1 MSRRVNSELLKTDR
15 RIISRKLLVGELSE
29 KDLSS
34 LLKKLPD
41 VADNAEEIPFQV
53 NEK

>member
-1 MSRRVNSELLKTDR
+1 MSQKVNEELLSHDK
-15 RIISRKLLVGELSE
+15 RILDRKLLLGEISD
-29 KDLSS
+29 KDLHS

-41 VADNAEEIPFQV
+41 VADNAEEVNLIE

>member
-1 MSRRVNSELLKTDR
+1 MGKEVNAGLLSLDR
-15 RIISRKLLVGELSE
+15 RIISRKLLLGEISD
-29 KDLSS
+29 KDLQP

-41 VADNAEEIPFQV
+41 VADNAEEIDPTG